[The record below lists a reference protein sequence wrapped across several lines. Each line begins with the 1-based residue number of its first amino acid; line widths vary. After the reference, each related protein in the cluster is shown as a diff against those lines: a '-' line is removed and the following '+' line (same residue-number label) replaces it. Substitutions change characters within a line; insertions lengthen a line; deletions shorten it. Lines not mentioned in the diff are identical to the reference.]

1 MWRYENQVRKQG
13 YKLIT
18 GIDEAGRGALAG
30 PVVAASVILPAD
42 CQIPGL
48 NDSKKLSERRRNQLF
63 EIILEKAVAIGIGMV
78 FERVID
84 KVNILQATKIAM
96 GDSVSDLGFA
106 PDFLL
111 IDGNQKINSK
121 IPQLTIV
128 KGDTLSASIQA
139 ASIIAKVTR
148 DRMMVHY
155 HRDYPQYGF
164 SKHKGYGTRNH
175 LESIRKFGPCKIHRR
190 TFKGVKEYCSE

>member
-1 MWRYENQVRKQG
+1 MWHYENQVRKQG
-13 YKLIT
+13 YNLIT
-18 GIDEAGRGALAG
+18 GIDEAGRGPLAG
-30 PVVAASVILPAD
+30 PVAAASVILPAD
-42 CQIPGL
+42 CQIQGL
-48 NDSKKLSERRRNQLF
+48 NDSKKLSARRRNQLF
-63 EIILEKAVAIGIGMV
+63 EVILEKAVAIGIGMV

-96 GDSVSDLGFA
+96 TDSVSSLECT

-164 SKHKGYGTRNH
+164 SKHKGYGTRDH
-175 LESIRKFGPCKIHRR
+175 LASIRKFGPCKIHRK
-190 TFKGVKEYCSE
+190 TFKGVKEYCSR